1 MVFLQW
7 FQLLPTVDLD
17 VFFVHPDP
25 WLEWKSTDKIW
36 VGSGN
41 PCTNKDMEIFYAA
54 TTIALGIGGA
64 TTGSSMGSRPGSIL
78 GKKKTAK
85 QVTIRCHARCPAS
98 ILSPSLSLT
107 RTEPSRARP
116 KSISTGGLKTVLKM
130 RPAR

>member
-1 MVFLQW
+1 VHGEHEQHL
-7 FQLLPTVDLD
+7 
-17 VFFVHPDP
+17 VHP
-25 WLEWKSTDKIW
+25 
-36 VGSGN
+36 
-41 PCTNKDMEIFYAA
+41 
-54 TTIALGIGGA
+54 TIKTVLKLVVDGHGGGHGHGGIGGA

-85 QVTIRCHARCPAS
+85 HVTIRCHARCPAS

-107 RTEPSRARP
+107 RIEPSRARS